1 MNRFEQKKSPPIS
14 RLEMDDIVFAGRN
27 KNYGAYLLRRR
38 YTHHM
43 SRAIII
49 AILLILFF
57 LFWPQI
63 ASFWDTEEPLK
74 ESDLLMREVSIGT
87 PNFDIPEP
95 SGSKAKPTEKPKS
108 SPPKTPVKKDKNIS
122 ASSTPKVV
130 EEETPPIEE
139 SSKDT
144 GLNSGKEESPG
155 QAGEGTGTEEVFRYV
170 SHMPLFPGCELDDMS
185 YTEKR
190 KCAEKSLRD
199 FLRTNLRYPNLAV
212 QNKTEGT
219 VMVQFIVE
227 KNGTVSNIKILQDIG
242 DGCGQEARRVIELM
256 NGMNR
261 KWTPGLQGQTAVRV
275 QYTLPVVFTAR

>member
-63 ASFWDTEEPLK
+63 VSFWDSEEPLK

-95 SGSKAKPTEKPKS
+95 SGSKTKSSEKPKS
-108 SPPKTPVKKDKNIS
+108 IPPKTLVKKDKNFS

-130 EEETPPIEE
+130 KEETPPIEE

-170 SHMPLFPGCELDDMS
+170 SHMPLFPGCEQLDIS
-185 YTEKR
+185 YAERR